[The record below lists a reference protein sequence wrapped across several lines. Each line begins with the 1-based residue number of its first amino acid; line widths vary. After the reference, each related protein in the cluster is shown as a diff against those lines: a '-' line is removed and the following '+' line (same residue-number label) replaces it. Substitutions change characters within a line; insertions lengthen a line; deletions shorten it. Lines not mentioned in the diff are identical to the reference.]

1 MWIKRVKLTRNEI
14 ERLIAGE
21 SIEKQIRLDL
31 TYDEIDSS
39 IENLWSVLF
48 TTGYLTHTEISEEG
62 TYKLVSSEQG
72 SQGSI
77 QAADTGMV

>member
-1 MWIKRVKLTRNEI
+1 MKRFVDKASKTTRNEI

-39 IENLWSVLF
+39 IEQFVECAIYDGIPDSYRNL
-48 TTGYLTHTEISEEG
+48 
-62 TYKLVSSEQG
+62 
-72 SQGSI
+72 
-77 QAADTGMV
+77 